1 MVEKDKIYE
10 IVIGAVE
17 NGGEYPAIENV
28 FAARSICEK
37 LYDDIY
43 STKERLSERLGK
55 TGEEDADVERIINEM
70 FDICSI
76 VGKKMFDYGKLS
88 VSK

>member
-1 MVEKDKIYE
+1 MKR
-10 IVIGAVE
+10 
-17 NGGEYPAIENV
+17 
-28 FAARSICEK
+28 AAF
-37 LYDDIY
+37 
-43 STKERLSERLGK
+43 RLPFLLTYASVLGK